1 VLRRSRRP
9 LVLAFALGALLLA
22 PAGQAQAASG
32 ATIVPKGGTVAG
44 RTYAQWL
51 GAWWQLR
58 LNRPPDVSICREVDG
73 VAVLIGGRNAGGG
86 GESDACTLP
95 VGQAVYLNGLAVE
108 CSTMQRKPLH
118 GSTSAE
124 LKSCA
129 KRRYKG
135 AKMTA
140 TLDGRPVRAY
150 SSYATASP
158 VVAAKL
164 PRINVLKSKRRT
176 GRVAAYGVGLLL
188 TGLTV
193 GTHVLRQQGGLPG
206 APMRLTY
213 KLRVTPAGAPA

>member
-9 LVLAFALGALLLA
+9 LVLAIALGALLLA
-22 PAGQAQAASG
+22 PSGPGQAASG
-32 ATIVPKGGTVAG
+32 ATIVPKGGKVAG

-73 VAVLIGGRNAGGG
+73 VAVLIGGRNADGG
-86 GESDACTLP
+86 GELDACTIP
-95 VGQAVYLNGLAVE
+95 VGQPVYLNGLAAE
-108 CSTMQRKPLH
+108 CSTLQRKPLH
-118 GSTSAE
+118 GSTSAQ
-124 LKSCA
+124 LRSCA
-129 KRRYKG
+129 RRAYKG

-140 TLDGRPVRAY
+140 TLDGRPVKAY
-150 SSYATASP
+150 RSYATASP
-158 VVAAKL
+158 VVAVKL

-193 GTHVLRQQGGLPG
+193 GTHVVRQRGGLPG

-213 KLRVTPAGAPA
+213 KLRVTPADAPT